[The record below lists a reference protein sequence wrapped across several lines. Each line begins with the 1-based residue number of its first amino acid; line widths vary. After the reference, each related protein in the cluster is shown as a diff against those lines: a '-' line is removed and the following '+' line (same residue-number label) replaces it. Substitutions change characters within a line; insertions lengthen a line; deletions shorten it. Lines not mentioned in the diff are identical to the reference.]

1 MKKKYVFYFLFLTF
15 FPLKDSISANWC
27 KAIYPFSK
35 EAFDGDFHK
44 QLSLCKNNDNLFL
57 SIHSRYDNAL
67 HLLHTSIASF
77 CDLSK
82 QVIKSEV
89 KKNDSSFYSSVCVFR
104 RHKLREE

>member
-1 MKKKYVFYFLFLTF
+1 MKTKYFFCLLFLSF
-15 FPLKDSISANWC
+15 FPLKDSLSANWC